1 MCLVLSIVLMVGFHI
16 STSGILDRWGVLV
29 SISYAQEDS
38 QCEIYVNMVIHVYV
52 VLCIVVMGIEYLCI

>member
-1 MCLVLSIVLMVGFHI
+1 MCLVLSIVLMVGFRI
-16 STSGILDRWGVLV
+16 LTSGILDRWGVLV

-38 QCEIYVNMVIHVYV
+38 QCEIYVNMVIHVCV